1 MVQSF
6 CSFRSRSQKRTGV
19 FSGNKKLHFVEQTVV
34 FCEGGLTTNRF
45 GQASLCRLFLVSI
58 ASSSKKNMCLAA
70 IPVLVGEILT
80 NCLLCGYKMLQ
91 AFVSFVLFHPW
102 HGMLKSPVF
111 LWRGWKY
118 SRFRRMA
125 AKCPWIIRHGLR
137 WRAGSWLVRKW
148 HTQSV
153 NLTSKTGNFLNNC
166 VIRWCFTEKAN
177 VIIRSIGFKLWF
189 QTFLTFATLG
199 YPWIIGD
206 IGTAIVFSAP
216 SASKTALIVWNANLL
231 NSFAASSG
239 GIVCFVPGRLTRR
252 YADMHAMFMLR
263 IHIYNIFAS
272 RNKPMCLWTWIWF

>member
-1 MVQSF
+1 
-6 CSFRSRSQKRTGV
+6 
-19 FSGNKKLHFVEQTVV
+19 
-34 FCEGGLTTNRF
+34 
-45 GQASLCRLFLVSI
+45 
-58 ASSSKKNMCLAA
+58 MCLAA

-137 WRAGSWLVRKW
+137 WRAGSWLVR
-148 HTQSV
+148 
-153 NLTSKTGNFLNNC
+153 
-166 VIRWCFTEKAN
+166 
-177 VIIRSIGFKLWF
+177 KLWF

-272 RNKPMCLWTWIWF
+272 RNKPMCLWMCIWF